1 MNRMGKL
8 AALALAA
15 AATAA
20 CAAAGYKSDCY
31 EVWIGGFDFNSK
43 TGNWSFGGLCI
54 ERLDRDCPQLSNFK
68 FSAGVDNDEDGV
80 LDPGETLIN
89 VDEPDPQSNSVCA
102 FATSGSVG
110 PGKKGRRILWHY
122 QCSKGSEPVP
132 FVSNSGVI
140 EAD

>member
-54 ERLDRDCPQLSNFK
+54 ERLDPDCPPLTDFK
-68 FSAGVDNDEDGV
+68 FSAGVDNDDDGV

-89 VDEPDPQSNSVCA
+89 VDEPEVRSQQHA
-102 FATSGSVG
+102 GEGGF
-110 PGKKGRRILWHY
+110 
-122 QCSKGSEPVP
+122 E
-132 FVSNSGVI
+132 
-140 EAD
+140 